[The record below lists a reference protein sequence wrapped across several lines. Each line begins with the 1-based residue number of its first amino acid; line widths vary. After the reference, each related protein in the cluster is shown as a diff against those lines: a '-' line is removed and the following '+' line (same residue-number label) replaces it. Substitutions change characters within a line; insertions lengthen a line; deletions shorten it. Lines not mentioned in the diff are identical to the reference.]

1 SKRDLEFGEGE
12 KNPKIMARGKIQIK
26 KIENSTNRQVTYS
39 KRRSGLFKKASE
51 LSVLCEAQVS
61 IIMISSTR
69 KLQEYISPGITT
81 KEFFDK
87 YQKASGTDLWS
98 SHFET
103 MKEEL
108 KRVREVNRN
117 LVREIRQRMGE
128 SLQDLDL
135 TELVALE
142 ENLDSSARTINETKV
157 RNLEQIHKTLIH
169 EFVSILY
176 KSFYFNV
183 SCVSKASV
191 LGNGITFKGYGR
203 GGSTVWIIVDD
214 GGDYEA
220 VHGFP
225 N

>member
-1 SKRDLEFGEGE
+1 
-12 KNPKIMARGKIQIK
+12 MARGKIQIK

-51 LSVLCEAQVS
+51 LSVLCDAQVS

-69 KLQEYISPGITT
+69 KLQEYISPGI
-81 KEFFDK
+81 
-87 YQKASGTDLWS
+87 S
-98 SHFET
+98 
-103 MKEEL
+103 
-108 KRVREVNRN
+108 
-117 LVREIRQRMGE
+117 QRMGE

-142 ENLDSSARTINETKV
+142 ENLDSSARTIRETKLKVIDRQIGTGKKKV
-157 RNLEQIHKTLIH
+157 RNLEQIHRALIH

-176 KSFYFNV
+176 KSFTSMFLV
-183 SCVSKASV
+183 FRKLVCLAMAS
-191 LGNGITFKGYGR
+191 LLKDMIGEDPQYGL
-203 GGSTVWIIVDD
+203 VDD

-225 N
+225 NLRDRMLGLRLQPNQQPNLQAGAGSDLTTFHLLE